1 MCNFLKQ
8 NMMKARIMKKAGLT
22 ILGMLVLF
30 SQLAVAQEG
39 FYTIKGKVKDSETK
53 KNIIF
58 GNISIVGTQIGTVTN
73 IDGEFSIKIKKGLNA
88 TELEFA
94 HVGYNSKKVALNK
107 LDPEKNVIFLEPSSV
122 NVNEVTVRPEDARKL
137 VELAMKKVAQNY
149 SNNPLNSDGFYRE
162 TIKKR
167 RDYLSI
173 SEALVDIYKSAY
185 TKDYDHDK
193 VKIYKGRKSSNVKRA
208 DTLAVKMQGGPIVSL
223 LFDVVKNPYVL
234 ISSTDLYNYDFTVSD
249 IKTVDNKLMYE
260 VSFKPRVID
269 PDYSMFIGKYF
280 IDVKSLGVSSVEF
293 SLDLSDPAKA
303 ARMFVKRKPMGVKI
317 TPTNTYYIVNYK
329 EMNGRYFFN
338 YSRSEMKFKCN
349 WKKKLFNSNYTVMAE
364 LAITDWSSN
373 PAQKFSNKETF
384 KKTYVFEDEVTAFT
398 DENFWGE
405 HNTIEPDQSIETAIK
420 KYGKRLKRK

>member
-1 MCNFLKQ
+1 MKTRILK
-8 NMMKARIMKKAGLT
+8 KVGLT
-22 ILGMLVLF
+22 ILGVLVLF

-58 GNISIVGTQIGTVTN
+58 GNVSIAGTLIGTVTN
-73 IDGEFSIKIKKGLNA
+73 IDGEFSIKIKKDLNA
-88 TELEFA
+88 KELEFA
-94 HVGYNSKKVALNK
+94 HVGYNSKKVALSS
-107 LDPEKNVIFLEPSSV
+107 LDPEKNTIYLEPSSV

-137 VELAMKKVAQNY
+137 VELAMKKVALNY

-173 SEALVDIYKSAY
+173 SEALVDIYKGAY
-185 TKDYDHDK
+185 TKAADYDK

-208 DTLAVKMQGGPIVSL
+208 DTLAVKMQGGPYVSL

-234 ISSTDLYNYDFTVSD
+234 ISSTDLYNYDFEVSD

-269 PDYSMFIGKYF
+269 PDYPMYNGKYF

-293 SLDLSDPAKA
+293 SLDLTDPAKA
-303 ARMFVKRKPMGVKI
+303 TRMFVKKKPMGVKI
-317 TPTNTYYIVNYK
+317 TPTNTSYFVTYK

-364 LAITDWSSN
+364 LAITDWSTK
-373 PAQKFSNKETF
+373 PAQKFSNKESL
-384 KKTYVFEDEVTAFT
+384 KKTAVFEEEVTAFT
-398 DENFWGE
+398 DDNFWGE
-405 HNTIEPDQSIETAIK
+405 YNTIEPDQSIQTAIK
-420 KYGKRLKRK
+420 KYGKRLKRDK